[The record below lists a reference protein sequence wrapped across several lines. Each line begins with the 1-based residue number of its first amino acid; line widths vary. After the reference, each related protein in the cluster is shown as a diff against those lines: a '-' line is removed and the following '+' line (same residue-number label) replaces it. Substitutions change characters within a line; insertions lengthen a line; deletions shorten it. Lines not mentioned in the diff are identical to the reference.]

1 MALIYP
7 LAVSRNH
14 RFQDWPLRR
23 FLVAEDSM
31 LPTLKPG
38 DGLVGLRGGAP
49 APVSFR
55 VFPDPVVAVAVAGE
69 AGRTGAGL
77 HVRGALRQSPR
88 RRGGDGLREFGWVQ
102 ARGSYRVVW
111 TFRSRGV
118 AQ

>member
-1 MALIYP
+1 M
-7 LAVSRNH
+7 SRNH

-49 APVSFR
+49 APGQLR
-55 VFPDPVVAVAVAGE
+55 VFPDPWSPSRWLVKRVGLVQGSTFE
-69 AGRTGAGL
+69 ALSDNPRAA
-77 HVRGALRQSPR
+77 GALDS
-88 RRGGDGLREFGWVQ
+88 REFGWVQ